1 MTVEYRSGMGLGLLV
16 GLVIVLVASAGMAPA
31 ERDGVL
37 GGLRPGMP
45 ITLTEAEGRFE
56 IGILPGVPG
65 PLGHE
70 VTAVGQDYVAV
81 KDISGVSETV
91 IPLFSIKCVKTLRL
105 PR

>member
-1 MTVEYRSGMGLGLLV
+1 MAVGYRSVTGFVLLA
-16 GLVIVLVASAGMAPA
+16 GFIIALATSAGMAPA
-31 ERDGVL
+31 ERVGVL
-37 GGLRPGMP
+37 GGLRPGLA

-70 VTAVGQDYVAV
+70 VTAVGADYVAV
-81 KDISGVSETV
+81 KDIAGVTETV
-91 IPLFSIKCVKTLRL
+91 IPLFSIKCVKTMRL

>member
-1 MTVEYRSGMGLGLLV
+1 MTVGYRSVSGYGLPSAFM
-16 GLVIVLVASAGMAPA
+16 IVLAMSAGRAPA
-31 ERDGVL
+31 ERVGVL
-37 GGLRPGMP
+37 GGLRPGLA

-70 VTAVGQDYVAV
+70 VIAVGADYVAV
-81 KDISGVSETV
+81 KDIVGVTETV
-91 IPLFSIKCVKTLRL
+91 IPLFSIKCVKTMRL